1 MDHESRLQLLG
12 LTTAVSHQLELV
24 TAQILARALKVSEST
39 ARLVSSAMGVGSAL
53 GVMQTLT
60 IRRESGSLEPRAL
73 RSWLNLAKSANEA
86 RNRVIHTPW
95 VDPFDGPA
103 LVLAKGS
110 MKLESR
116 TEEDLR
122 ADIEA
127 IRIAVRDGY
136 QLLGQ

>member
-12 LTTAVSHQLELV
+12 LTTAMSHQLELV
-24 TAQILARALKVSEST
+24 TAQILARTLLISEST
-39 ARLVSSAMGVGSAL
+39 ARLVAGAMGVGSAL

-60 IRRESGSLEPRAL
+60 TRQEGGSLDPSAL
-73 RSWLNLAKSANEA
+73 RSWLNLGKTANEA

-95 VDPFDGPA
+95 VESFDGPTR
-103 LVLAKGS
+103 VLAKGS

-116 TEEDLR
+116 TEDDLM

-127 IRIAVRDGY
+127 IKVAVRSGY
-136 QLLGQ
+136 QLLGE